1 MVHLDRFPGMTSV
14 SPKVKFRSKKPERH
28 ISVSEETCLTI
39 AAYNFSPLIVLYLQK
54 TSAMLI
60 SAWTKVICA
69 LSAKKEK
76 HQCDQKSFGTHIP
89 SRLGKLRADG
99 RVVYL
104 PPQALHLCHL
114 CCCFSTSPTT
124 GNSKCEPLKNL
135 LIFPCSWNLYSKRL
149 CLCLVT

>member
-1 MVHLDRFPGMTSV
+1 MTSV

-89 SRLGKLRADG
+89 SCLGQLRAHG
-99 RVVYL
+99 REVCL
-104 PPQALHLCHL
+104 PPPNPYVARQRQSLFEYKFQEHGKINKFLRGSHL
-114 CCCFSTSPTT
+114 
-124 GNSKCEPLKNL
+124 L
-135 LIFPCSWNLYSKRL
+135 LPVVGEVEKQQHRWQRWRA
-149 CLCLVT
+149 